1 LGLEKKSADS
11 GANCGLAEEERRR
24 SMNRLLK
31 LMVLAVFVY
40 LVLGVG
46 LGLAA
51 DQPEAGWGK
60 DGAYNKLYQTSE
72 FDEFK
77 GNVEEIIDITPLP
90 DMTPGIGLKVK
101 DQDKD
106 MVTVHLGPKSFVK
119 VDSIGLKKGDRV
131 KVKGAWAQIGGK
143 EVFMASKVK
152 KGENVELKVR
162 RTKDGMP
169 YWAMTPEELA
179 KEKE

>member
-1 LGLEKKSADS
+1 MYRFGSLI
-11 GANCGLAEEERRR
+11 
-24 SMNRLLK
+24 
-31 LMVLAVFVY
+31 VLVVCVFV
-40 LVLGVG
+40 LCEVG
-46 LGLAA
+46 PVKSQ
-51 DQPEAGWGK
+51 DQPDLAGWGK
-60 DGAYNKLYQTSE
+60 DGEYNRYYQASE

-77 GNVEEIIDITPLP
+77 GKVDEIIEIKPLP
-90 DMTPGIGLKVK
+90 GMAPGVGLNVK
-101 DQDKD
+101 DQDGD
-106 MVTVHLGPKSFVK
+106 MVTVHVGPKSFVK

-152 KGENVELKVR
+152 KSENVELKVR

-169 YWAMTPEELA
+169 FWLMSPEELA

>member
-1 LGLEKKSADS
+1 MYRVWKPI
-11 GANCGLAEEERRR
+11 
-24 SMNRLLK
+24 
-31 LMVLAVFVY
+31 VLVVFV
-40 LVLGVG
+40 LFVCQGG
-46 LGLAA
+46 LSMAA
-51 DQPEAGWGK
+51 DKPDLAGWGK
-60 DGAYNKLYQTSE
+60 DGEYNKLYQTNE

-77 GNVEEIIDITPLP
+77 GNVEEITEITPLP
-90 DMTPGIGLKVK
+90 GMAPGIGLRVK

-106 MVTVHLGPKSFVK
+106 MVIVHLGPKSFVK

-169 YWAMTPEELA
+169 FWLMTPEELN

>member
-1 LGLEKKSADS
+1 MDKPWKVIVLIVCLFVLMK
-11 GANCGLAEEERRR
+11 GALVMAEDKPD
-24 SMNRLLK
+24 L
-31 LMVLAVFVY
+31 
-40 LVLGVG
+40 
-46 LGLAA
+46 
-51 DQPEAGWGK
+51 AGWGK
-60 DGAYNKLYQTSE
+60 DGQYNKYYKVSE

-77 GNVEEIIDITPLP
+77 GHVEEIIEIKPLP
-90 DMTPGIGLKVK
+90 DMAPGIGLKVR

-119 VDSIGLKKGDRV
+119 TDSIGLKKGDRV
-131 KVKGAWAQIGGK
+131 KVKGAWTQIEGK
-143 EVFMASKVK
+143 DVFMASKVK

-169 YWAMTPEELA
+169 YWAMSPEELA

>member
-1 LGLEKKSADS
+1 MH
-11 GANCGLAEEERRR
+11 R
-24 SMNRLLK
+24 SWRLFVFVVF
-31 LMVLAVFVY
+31 VLA
-40 LVLGVG
+40 LGKVG
-46 LGLAA
+46 LVMAQDKPDL
-51 DQPEAGWGK
+51 AGWGK
-60 DGAYNKLYQTSE
+60 DNAYNKLYQVSE

-77 GNVEEIIDITPLP
+77 GTVEEIIEIKPLTG
-90 DMTPGIGLKVK
+90 MTAGIGLKVK

-106 MVTVHLGPKSFVK
+106 MVTVHLGPKAFVK

-131 KVKGAWAQIGGK
+131 KVKGAWAQIEGK
-143 EVFMASKVK
+143 DVFMASKVK

-179 KEKE
+179 KERD